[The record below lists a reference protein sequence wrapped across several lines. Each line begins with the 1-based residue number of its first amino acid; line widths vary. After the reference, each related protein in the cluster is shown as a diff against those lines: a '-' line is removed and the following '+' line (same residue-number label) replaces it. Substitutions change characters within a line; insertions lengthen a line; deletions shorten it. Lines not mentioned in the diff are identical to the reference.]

1 MTTSKLCT
9 LVSIF
14 LLTFA
19 GCATR
24 GPMHLYRATHGEAP
38 VGDQAL
44 ESGEDD
50 ELVGFLEPAD
60 RVIGL
65 GYEFNTDYIW
75 LRLAP
80 GNRLITIKR
89 GVRELWYDY
98 DLPEQFLMPDGQTG
112 DLAVRSFNRMVYAAM
127 AEPGLVAKVE
137 RYGKVGEVIR
147 PGGSDR
153 AIGGLAWDQVND
165 RLLVLY
171 AGDVPAVVSYDN
183 DVEEVGRVTFDVAT
197 QPTTLAFDSNR
208 QRYYVPLADAGW
220 LGEFDAQGRLIER
233 HPFPDP
239 TASIDAGQRS
249 AVRMF

>member
-1 MTTSKLCT
+1 
-9 LVSIF
+9 
-14 LLTFA
+14 
-19 GCATR
+19 
-24 GPMHLYRATHGEAP
+24 MHLYSATHGGEP
-38 VGDQAL
+38 VRDRAL
-44 ESGEDD
+44 ENDEHD
-50 ELVGFLEPAD
+50 ELGGFLEPED

-98 DLPEQFLMPDGQTG
+98 DLPDRFLMPNGRTG
-112 DLAVRSFNRMVYAAM
+112 DLAVRSFNRMVYVAM
-127 AEPGLVAKVE
+127 AEAGLVGKVE

-147 PGGSDR
+147 PGGTDR
-153 AIGGLAWDQVND
+153 PIGGLAWDQVND
-165 RLLVLY
+165 HLLVLY
-171 AGDVPAVVSYDN
+171 TDGVPGVVIYDN

-208 QRYYVPLADAGW
+208 QRYFVPLAETGW
-220 LGEFDAQGRLIER
+220 LGEFDAQGSLIER

-249 AVRMF
+249 VVRMF